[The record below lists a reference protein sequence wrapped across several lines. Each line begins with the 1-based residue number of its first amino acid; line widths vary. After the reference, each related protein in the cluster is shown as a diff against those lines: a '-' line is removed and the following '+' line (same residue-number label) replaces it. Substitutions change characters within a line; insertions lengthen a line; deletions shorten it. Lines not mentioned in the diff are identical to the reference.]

1 MVEVDAALELYSLEF
16 CSLAAS
22 MAEFSVSELFVSAL
36 VADTPEVEDVATK
49 PDLAAECG
57 LVNCT
62 K

>member
-1 MVEVDAALELYSLEF
+1 
-16 CSLAAS
+16 